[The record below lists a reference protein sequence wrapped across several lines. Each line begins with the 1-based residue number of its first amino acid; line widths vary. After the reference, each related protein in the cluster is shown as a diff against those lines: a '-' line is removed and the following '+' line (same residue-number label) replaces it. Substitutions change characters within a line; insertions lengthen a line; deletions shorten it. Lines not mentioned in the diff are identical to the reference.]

1 MSEEKE
7 DSRTINDL
15 INLNFALF
23 TYYVNKVMLTNET
36 KTGARQLITDVYT
49 NEFKNPDSIL
59 KQAILPIETLILHR
73 GNDSNTK

>member
-23 TYYVNKVMLTNET
+23 TYYVNKVMLTNTT

-73 GNDSNTK
+73 GNDANTK